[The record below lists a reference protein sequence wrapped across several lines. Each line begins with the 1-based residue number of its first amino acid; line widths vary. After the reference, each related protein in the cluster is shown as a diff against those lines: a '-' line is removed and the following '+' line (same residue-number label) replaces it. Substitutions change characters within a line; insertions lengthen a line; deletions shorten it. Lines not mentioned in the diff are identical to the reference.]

1 MSGQPHAVAV
11 QQFAKDEKAWL
22 QAFMEAWWIGT
33 TNGQRGLSFLKAPAP
48 VPAKAAKCM
57 RLRKTD
63 VCKHLG
69 CAWNGTHC
77 SGGVEL
83 SWGVKWNELHML
95 VPRAAP
101 KSKRAKRAAE
111 RRAGEAGVVP
121 TGSHR

>member
-1 MSGQPHAVAV
+1 MQLALSHAADPIGECDAAKFLQPHALAV

-77 SGGVEL
+77 PHPHPHPHPHP
-83 SWGVKWNELHML
+83 N
-95 VPRAAP
+95 PRP
-101 KSKRAKRAAE
+101 
-111 RRAGEAGVVP
+111 
-121 TGSHR
+121 